1 MPERDH
7 LDDGLDPGYLDDDLG
22 PDVADYLR
30 GRRDDLDDDD
40 LYPGVARPRGE
51 IAPEALEL
59 DKIPRALWE
68 QALAPVPRQERFYVA
83 QRVADDEL
91 RELAHK
97 LVGALDVAERRSWHA
112 RETARARARRT
123 AAALPVADAAHAA
136 TRPTVQLNMRLRRDD
151 YERVREA
158 ATAVGMKPTT
168 LARALV
174 LNGVAKVLQERASG
188 RPGAT

>member
-1 MPERDH
+1 MPM
-7 LDDGLDPGYLDDDLG
+7 
-22 PDVADYLR
+22 
-30 GRRDDLDDDD
+30 
-40 LYPGVARPRGE
+40 
-51 IAPEALEL
+51 
-59 DKIPRALWE
+59 
-68 QALAPVPRQERFYVA
+68 QERFYVA

-97 LVGALDVAERRSWHA
+97 LVGELNLADRRSWHA
-112 RETARARARRT
+112 RDAARAKARRT
-123 AAALPVADAAHAA
+123 AAALPVPATAHPA

-151 YERVREA
+151 FERVREA

-174 LNGVAKVLQERASG
+174 LNGVAKVLQERGSG